1 MSAAEIERTTAEAG
15 DGGPSLVKIAVLFA
29 LSFVVT
35 AAFSASLKVFFAEE
49 SWAEVLSKGLLI
61 PCFTWAAQ
69 LALSFLYLRGARRLV
84 YWEQLG
90 VVCLAGS
97 AALLPA
103 AAYNLA
109 ANSPRPL
116 VSALNVLASVAL
128 MGALLYARLRP
139 RGFAARWAAGWVAL
153 ICVNM
158 ALYLYSIS

>member
-1 MSAAEIERTTAEAG
+1 MTAKAH
-15 DGGPSLVKIAVLFA
+15 DDPSLAKIAALFA
-29 LSFVVT
+29 LSVVVT
-35 AAFSASLKVFFAEE
+35 AAFSASLKVFFA
-49 SWAEVLSKGLLI
+49 AERWGVVLAKGLLI
-61 PCFTWAAQ
+61 PCFTWAVQ
-69 LALSFLYLRGARRLV
+69 LALSAIYLRGARRLV

-103 AAYNLA
+103 AAYNFA
-109 ANSPRPL
+109 AGSPRPL

-128 MGALLYARLRP
+128 MGLMLYGRLRP
-139 RGFAARWAAGWVAL
+139 RGFAARWALGWIAL

>member
-1 MSAAEIERTTAEAG
+1 MTSKAHDE
-15 DGGPSLVKIAVLFA
+15 PSLTKIAALFA

-35 AAFSASLKVFFAEE
+35 AAFSASLKVFFAGE
-49 SWAEVLSKGLLI
+49 SWGVVLAKGLLI
-61 PCFTWAAQ
+61 PCFTWAVQ
-69 LALSFLYLRGARRLV
+69 LALSALYLRGARRLV

-103 AAYNLA
+103 AAYNFA
-109 ANSPRPL
+109 AASPRPL

-128 MGALLYARLRP
+128 MGLLLHGRLRP
-139 RGFAARWAAGWVAL
+139 RGFSARWAAGWVAL

>member
-1 MSAAEIERTTAEAG
+1 MNTKPHDEPSPTRTAA
-15 DGGPSLVKIAVLFA
+15 LFA

-35 AAFSASLKVFFAEE
+35 AAFSASLKVFFAGE
-49 SWAEVLSKGLLI
+49 SWGAVLAKGLLI

-69 LALSFLYLRGARRLV
+69 LLLSAIYLRGARRLV

-90 VVCLAGS
+90 AVCLAGS

-103 AAYNLA
+103 AAYNSFA
-109 ANSPRPL
+109 DSPRPAL
-116 VSALNVLASVAL
+116 SALNVLASVAL
-128 MGALLYARLRP
+128 MGLLLYARLRP
-139 RGFAARWAAGWVAL
+139 RGFAAGWAASWVAL

>member
-1 MSAAEIERTTAEAG
+1 MTSKADE
-15 DGGPSLVKIAVLFA
+15 PSLIKIGGLFA

-35 AAFSASLKVFFAEE
+35 AAFSASLKVFFRGE
-49 SWAEVLSKGLLI
+49 SWGVVLAKGLLI

-69 LALSFLYLRGARRLV
+69 LALSAICLAGARRLV

-103 AAYNLA
+103 AAYNFA
-109 ANSPRPL
+109 APSPRPAL
-116 VSALNVLASVAL
+116 SALNVLASVVL
-128 MGALLYARLRP
+128 MGALLYRRLRP
-139 RGFAARWAAGWVAL
+139 RGFRARWAASWVAL

-158 ALYLYSIS
+158 ALYLYSVS

>member
-1 MSAAEIERTTAEAG
+1 MTTQAHDA
-15 DGGPSLVKIAVLFA
+15 PSLTKIAALFA
-29 LSFVVT
+29 LSLVVT
-35 AAFSASLKVFFAEE
+35 AAFSASLTVFFAGEP
-49 SWAEVLSKGLLI
+49 WGVVLAKGLLI

-69 LALSFLYLRGARRLV
+69 LALSAVYLRGARRLV

-103 AAYNLA
+103 AAYNFTA
-109 ANSPRPL
+109 SAPRPSL
-116 VSALNVLASVAL
+116 PALNVVASVAL
-128 MGALLYARLRP
+128 MGLLLYGRLRP
-139 RGFAARWAAGWVAL
+139 RGFAARWALGWVAL

>member
-1 MSAAEIERTTAEAG
+1 MTTKAHE
-15 DGGPSLVKIAVLFA
+15 PSLIKIAALFA

-35 AAFSASLKVFFAEE
+35 AAFSASLKVFFGGE
-49 SWAEVLSKGLLI
+49 SWAVVLAKGLLI

-69 LALSFLYLRGARRLV
+69 LLLSAIYLRGPRRLV

-90 VVCLAGS
+90 FVCLAGS

-103 AAYNLA
+103 AAYNCA
-109 ANSPRPL
+109 ADSPLPA

-128 MGALLYARLRP
+128 MGALLYRRLRP